1 MLAAAMAYHC
11 ERAATRMTARGR
23 VESREEI
30 AAATVAQSGYVPQ
43 FAGDAG
49 S

>member
-1 MLAAAMAYHC
+1 
-11 ERAATRMTARGR
+11 MTAGGRGVR
-23 VESREEI
+23 RGEI